1 MKGISIIICTYNGA
15 SRLEKTIQHIAS
27 QKQVSFSFE
36 VILVDNN
43 STDKTSIVAQ
53 ELFLKYNI
61 LKYQIVLEPK
71 QGCLYARKCGFLNAN
86 YELLLFCDDDNWFEE
101 NYLFN
106 VKQGFDTYPDAG
118 ILGGWSV
125 PVFDENQIV
134 PKWFNSIKGIFA
146 IIDKPSFDRERYFV
160 VGAGMALQK
169 KAAKLI
175 FNEEFLS
182 FGRNRDILL
191 SGEDNEMC
199 DKAIALGFKIYQ
211 LRNLKFT
218 HYLPPNRLTWDY
230 VIRFSIGL
238 GYGDMQKLLL
248 TYNKSFIRLYA
259 GFSLLILKKIL
270 KSPLAF
276 LFFLMN
282 KKGAVSAVPFY
293 EIHGC
298 YRYLHSLK

>member
-15 SRLEKTIQHIAS
+15 SRLEKTIQHIAL

-36 VILVDNN
+36 IVLVDNN

-61 LKYQIVLEPK
+61 LKYQIVSEPR
-71 QGCLYARKCGFLNAN
+71 QGCIYARKCGVLNAN

-106 VKQGFDTYPDAG
+106 VKEGFDAYPDAG

-125 PVFDENQIV
+125 PFFDENQIV
-134 PKWFNSIKGIFA
+134 FKWFNSIKECFA
-146 IIDKPSFDRERYFV
+146 IIDRPSSDRERYSV

-175 FNEEFLS
+175 FNEEFQ
-182 FGRNRDILL
+182 FIGRNRDLLL
-191 SGEDNEMC
+191 SGEDTEIC

-218 HYLPPNRLTWDY
+218 HYLPSNRLTWDY
-230 VIRFSIGL
+230 VIRLHVGFGF
-238 GYGDMQKLLL
+238 GDMQRSLLV
-248 TYNKSFIRLYA
+248 YNNSFIRLYV
-259 GFSLLILKKIL
+259 GYSLLNLKKIFNT
-270 KSPLAF
+270 PLAF

-282 KKGAVSAVPFY
+282 KKGAVSALPFY
-293 EIHGC
+293 RIHGC
-298 YRYLHSLK
+298 YKYLHSIK